1 VEAETG
7 NGGGRPR
14 GSAASDGVRGTVE
27 AQEVREP
34 EGADE
39 IRQAERIR
47 ERVEEVYRAESR
59 RVLATLIRLL
69 GGDFDLAEEALHDA
83 FAAALDRWPHDGLPS
98 NPRAWLVSAGRFRA
112 IDVLRRRARF
122 DASLAHVADRLGDGV
137 TEPEPYDDEA
147 IVDDR
152 LRLVFTCCHPA
163 LPAHARVALTLREVC
178 GLTTEEI
185 ARAFLTGAPTVA
197 QRIVRAKTKIRDAG
211 IPYRVPGPAELP
223 ERLGTVLQVVYLV
236 FNEGYSASSGESLTR
251 PDLSGE
257 AIRLGRLLVELLP
270 EPEVQGL
277 LALMLLHESR
287 RAARTSEDGEIV
299 LLEDQ
304 DRSRWDRGLIAEGRA
319 LVERALSSG
328 RIGPY
333 ALQAAI
339 SAVHAESPDAES
351 TDWSQIVGLYDV
363 LARIAPS
370 PVVGLNRAVAVA
382 MRDGP
387 AAGIA
392 LIDAILD
399 RGDLADYHLAHSA
412 RAELCRRL
420 GRTAEARAAYRRAL
434 ELARQEPERRLL
446 ERRLAEL
453 ASGAARAG

>member
-1 VEAETG
+1 VAWSGDDREQPLGTAEAG
-7 NGGGRPR
+7 PPL
-14 GSAASDGVRGTVE
+14 GT
-27 AQEVREP
+27 A
-34 EGADE
+34 G
-39 IRQAERIR
+39 RIR
-47 ERVEEVYRAESR
+47 EAVESVYRTESR

-83 FAAALDRWPHDGLPS
+83 FAAALDRWPRDGLPA

-122 DASLAHVADRLGDGV
+122 DASVADVADRLGDGV
-137 TEPEPYDDEA
+137 TQPEAHDDET

-185 ARAFLTGAPTVA
+185 ASAFLTGAPTVA
-197 QRIVRAKTKIRDAG
+197 QRIVRAKAKIRDAG
-211 IPYRVPGPAELP
+211 IPYRVPEPAELP
-223 ERLGTVLQVVYLV
+223 ERLDAVLQVVYLV

-270 EPEVQGL
+270 EPEVRGL

-299 LLEDQ
+299 LLEGQ
-304 DRSRWDRGLIAEGRA
+304 DRALWDRELIAEGRA

-339 SAVHAESPDAES
+339 SAVHAESPDAAS

-370 PVVGLNRAVAVA
+370 PVVELNRAVAVA

-387 AAGIA
+387 AAGLA
-392 LIDAILD
+392 RVDAILD

-420 GRTAEARAAYRRAL
+420 GRTADARAAYRRAL
-434 ELARQEPERRLL
+434 ELARQEPERRFL
-446 ERRLAEL
+446 ERRLADL
-453 ASGAARAG
+453 AAGAARAG